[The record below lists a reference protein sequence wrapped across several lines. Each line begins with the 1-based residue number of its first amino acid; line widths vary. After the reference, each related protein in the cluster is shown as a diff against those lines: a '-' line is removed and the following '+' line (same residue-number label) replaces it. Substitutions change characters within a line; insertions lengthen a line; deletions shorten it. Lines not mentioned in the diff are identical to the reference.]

1 MVLSREVTARIKEVL
16 EKHPEGLSITDLV
29 RSVDVNRNTAGRY
42 LENLLLSGQVEMR
55 RFGMAKMYTLAQ
67 RLPVSSVLS
76 ISSELVMQLDS
87 GQRVSYANDPLLAFL
102 GVPAKDL
109 FGKNIEFTRFSIV
122 FEDVFSELIE
132 RFRWG
137 LKGEE
142 WRGELSRPVQEKF
155 FFCRVTPTVSN
166 EGKKGV
172 SVILEDI
179 TDQKR
184 DEERIRKSESRLR
197 SIFRA
202 SPVGIGVMADRVLLE
217 VNDRL
222 CQMTGYS
229 TGELVGK
236 SVRMLFLSD
245 EESDRVGIQK
255 YNQKR
260 QSGTGA
266 IETRWVKKDGTVID
280 IILNTTPLDPANISG
295 GITFTAL
302 DITERKQAEDRISE
316 LVSGFLGF
324 SSDPIANINILTGL
338 AGRMLKGACALY
350 NRLEEGMLCS
360 LGMWNPPPAYNPC
373 DHPEGHI
380 CTDVI
385 HEGNESPTIITDLQN
400 TRYAETDPNVRQYRL
415 VTYVGM
421 PVRIGDKSFGSL
433 CVVYQDHY
441 TPSRQDL
448 DVLSFLA
455 RAIAIEDKRRIAM
468 QELRESEDRY
478 RTLAEA
484 SRDLIFLIGK
494 DDCVE
499 YVNSYA
505 AAILDLPADQIIGEK
520 RSCLFS
526 GELGQHQEE
535 GLRRVFATGKS
546 GRSEGAMEISGNLH
560 WFDHYLIPIKDT
572 QGTVTSV
579 LGISRNITDRKR
591 TENAFRE
598 SEDRYRKLVE
608 ISPDAVLLHRD
619 GKIVYV
625 NPAAI
630 RLAGASGSDEL
641 MGKNILDIVAPEY
654 CDSVRSNIN
663 RDLAGETTPPME
675 LRILRV
681 DKKPV
686 MVEGRGVSTFIDGS
700 PAVLVA
706 LNDITERYLAGL
718 ALKKSEERYRS
729 VFENTGAATAIVEEN
744 TIISLANGEFERLS
758 GYTKREIEMKKSWT
772 EFVIKKDLDH
782 MLASHY
788 FRREGG
794 NAPRQYEFGF
804 IRKNGDIRHVLI
816 TVDLIPGTTQTVA
829 SLLDITDRRLAD
841 EQILLREQQ
850 YRFIAD
856 NSLDIINR
864 QTPECICTYV
874 SPAITPLLGYTEM
887 EVLGKPV
894 LALVHPDDLGMVQRD
909 IMELA
914 QNGSS
919 HIMSTFRFR
928 HKNGHYLWFES
939 TTKVIRDEK
948 TGRIREFLSIS
959 RDITARKQSGIRD
972 PPESGHN

>member
-1 MVLSREVTARIKEVL
+1 MVLRRKITEQIREVL

-29 RSVDVNRNTAGRY
+29 RSVDINRNTAGRY

-55 RFGMAKMYTLAQ
+55 RFGMAKMYSLAK
-67 RLPVSSVLS
+67 RLPLSSVLS
-76 ISSELVMQLDS
+76 LSPELVLQLDV
-87 GQRVSYANDPLLAFL
+87 GQRVIYANDPLLAFL
-102 GVPAKDL
+102 KTPAKDL
-109 FGKNIEFTRFSIV
+109 FGKNIEFTPFSIV
-122 FEDVFSELIE
+122 FEDVFSELID
-132 RFRWG
+132 RFRRG
-137 LKGEE
+137 FKGEE
-142 WRGELSRPVQEKF
+142 WHGELSRTIQERF

-172 SVILEDI
+172 SVLLEDI
-179 TDQKR
+179 SDQKR
-184 DEERIRKSESRLR
+184 DEERIRKSEARLR
-197 SIFRA
+197 SIFRV
-202 SPVGIGVMADRVLLE
+202 SPVGIGVVANRILLE

-229 TGELVGK
+229 ASELVGK
-236 SVRMLFLSD
+236 SVRVLYPSED
-245 EESDRVGIQK
+245 EFDRVGTEQ
-255 YNQKR
+255 YNQIR
-260 QSGTGA
+260 TSGTGS
-266 IETRWVKKDGTVID
+266 IETRWVKKDGT
-280 IILNTTPLDPANISG
+280 IISILMGSTPLDPANISG
-295 GITFTAL
+295 GITCTAM
-302 DITERKQAEDRISE
+302 DITERNQAEQ
-316 LVSGFLGF
+316 
-324 SSDPIANINILTGL
+324 A
-338 AGRMLKGACALY
+338 
-350 NRLEEGMLCS
+350 
-360 LGMWNPPPAYNPC
+360 
-373 DHPEGHI
+373 
-380 CTDVI
+380 
-385 HEGNESPTIITDLQN
+385 
-400 TRYAETDPNVRQYRL
+400 
-415 VTYVGM
+415 
-421 PVRIGDKSFGSL
+421 
-433 CVVYQDHY
+433 
-441 TPSRQDL
+441 
-448 DVLSFLA
+448 
-455 RAIAIEDKRRIAM
+455 
-468 QELRESEDRY
+468 LRESEDRY

-484 SRDLIFLIGK
+484 SRDLIFLIGS
-494 DDCVE
+494 DDRVD

-505 AAILDLPADQIIGEK
+505 AAILHLPADQIIGKK
-520 RSCLFS
+520 RSSLFS
-526 GELGQHQEE
+526 GEMGHHQGE
-535 GLRRVFATGKS
+535 GLRRVFETGKT
-546 GRSEGAMEISGNLH
+546 GRSEGVMEISGVLH
-560 WFDHYLIPIKDT
+560 WFDHYLMPITDT
-572 QGTVTSV
+572 HGTVVSV
-579 LGISRNITDRKR
+579 LGVSRNITDRKR

-654 CDSVRSNIN
+654 CDSVRANIT

-772 EFVIKKDLDH
+772 EFVVKKDLDR
-782 MLASHY
+782 MLALHY
-788 FRREGG
+788 LRRERGD
-794 NAPRQYEFGF
+794 APRQYEFGF

-816 TVDLIPGTTQTVA
+816 TIDLIPGTNQTVA
-829 SLLDITDRRLAD
+829 SLIDFTDHKLAE
-841 EQILLREQQ
+841 EQLLQREQQ

-874 SPAITPLLGYTEM
+874 SPAITPLLGYSEI

-894 LALVHPDDLGMVQRD
+894 LALVHPDDIGRIRNDLMAIV
-909 IMELA
+909 

-919 HIMSTFRFR
+919 HVTSTFRFR
-928 HKNGHYLWFES
+928 HRNGHYLWFES
-939 TTKVIRDEK
+939 TTKIIRDEK
-948 TGRIREFLSIS
+948 TGQIREFLSIS
-959 RDITARKQSGIRD
+959 RDITVRKSAD
-972 PPESGHN
+972 DKKSAV